1 MEQGDHV
8 VKSPWSSWQY
18 GVNGFFN
25 DWNGT
30 YKGRGDKK
38 AKYPYEG
45 VYERGGLYERAVNPT
60 SSKYSLLGKSS
71 RVNSSLNS
79 SRTGLDSDSYGLV
92 GVRPLLE
99 PTVGFNVSV
108 AIRPKQ
114 VVKGAITIADKTPV
128 TPATPEAIE
137 FKAPE
142 ISIKAPDAP
151 SVNPAPVTITGLTIN
166 GPTLPSLTLPTP
178 LSFSPATP
186 TVNISITPPSA
197 PAPVSA
203 PGTGN
208 GPESYLLGKDGAGNW
223 KWEAGQSPYASSP
236 AYAPSGRAQ
245 VAIASEINVNTLTS
259 GGRARIDYNA
269 NISAGGTVTF
279 SNAQL
284 TSSADTNGYTGWPYN
299 ATSYT
304 LNGVNSFALIKNTG
318 NANIQINDTDID
330 FTGIGGTTANNQR
343 WLFHTDAHSDSAES
357 AWTIG
362 NSTKINMS
370 GTNLKMYTSQFH
382 AGNHNLLFT
391 NNGKID
397 ASGNNN
403 VVWLALNERASNNY
417 RTQKFT
423 NNGSVSLA
431 GINSTFAY
439 IDMPTTK
446 GYDTKYGTSV
456 GVPGIEASNGNGD
469 TDANS
474 NGWVIEN
481 TKKLDISGTGNT
493 GIFVNDNFK
502 YWAAQITLNPST
514 VTLGGTGNAGVY
526 FKGWADLD
534 GGAVLNGE
542 ASGNGT
548 SSASTFN
555 MEVSGSGN
563 AGLYFNYSKDDSST
577 TKDTFKLTGTSTMEA
592 GGNGNIL
599 IYNGNGD
606 IDVSNAF
613 NLITNGSN
621 NVAIYNASADKFVTK
636 ATISGTGTEAV
647 GIYSTGTGETTNT
660 GNVTLTANKVKGVV
674 SNGSGVVIN
683 NNGGTIKVEGDE
695 VAGAI
700 AMNSGVVNIGKT
712 TGPSNIEAKGKSGLG
727 VYATSIGE
735 VNIGDSTIKSENG
748 AVNVYSNGGDINLGV
763 NGKTTTVQV
772 GANSLGFMQTGS
784 KKVNFVG
791 TTNANIEENG
801 TAFYIAPSSIPSTVS
816 YPSSIASLSSGYT
829 GWTNLTLKMGKNSN
843 VVVASYVDTK
853 LSDLDLTTVGIPA
866 TQIVDNSGGA
876 GYKDFL
882 LYKSKLTID
891 SPKTYA
897 DYKKIS

>member
-1 MEQGDHV
+1 MKDSLRNVKKDLRAFAKRCKGFTYTDSALIAFLITGVISISVNIFSAQEAKTIENQRQVISTSIKDIHHQVQETRRENDKLLKKTNLELIQLMEQGDHV

-534 GGAVLNGE
+534 GGAV
-542 ASGNGT
+542 
-548 SSASTFN
+548 
-555 MEVSGSGN
+555 
-563 AGLYFNYSKDDSST
+563 
-577 TKDTFKLTGTSTMEA
+577 
-592 GGNGNIL
+592 
-599 IYNGNGD
+599 
-606 IDVSNAF
+606 
-613 NLITNGSN
+613 
-621 NVAIYNASADKFVTK
+621 
-636 ATISGTGTEAV
+636 
-647 GIYSTGTGETTNT
+647 
-660 GNVTLTANKVKGVV
+660 
-674 SNGSGVVIN
+674 
-683 NNGGTIKVEGDE
+683 
-695 VAGAI
+695 
-700 AMNSGVVNIGKT
+700 
-712 TGPSNIEAKGKSGLG
+712 
-727 VYATSIGE
+727 
-735 VNIGDSTIKSENG
+735 
-748 AVNVYSNGGDINLGV
+748 
-763 NGKTTTVQV
+763 
-772 GANSLGFMQTGS
+772 
-784 KKVNFVG
+784 
-791 TTNANIEENG
+791 
-801 TAFYIAPSSIPSTVS
+801 
-816 YPSSIASLSSGYT
+816 
-829 GWTNLTLKMGKNSN
+829 
-843 VVVASYVDTK
+843 
-853 LSDLDLTTVGIPA
+853 
-866 TQIVDNSGGA
+866 
-876 GYKDFL
+876 
-882 LYKSKLTID
+882 
-891 SPKTYA
+891 
-897 DYKKIS
+897 